1 MHSAGALSPRTRPAH
16 SARALGR
23 RTQPAHSAGALGRR
37 TQPVAGPSFFARLGW
52 TRFGSPG
59 IFGYSGG

>member
-1 MHSAGALSPRTRPAH
+1 MLLADLLILVLGTHRARCVILRVDRSDPCDRSASYYTTFPVV
-16 SARALGR
+16 SARL
-23 RTQPAHSAGALGRR
+23 L
-37 TQPVAGPSFFARLGW
+37 LGW